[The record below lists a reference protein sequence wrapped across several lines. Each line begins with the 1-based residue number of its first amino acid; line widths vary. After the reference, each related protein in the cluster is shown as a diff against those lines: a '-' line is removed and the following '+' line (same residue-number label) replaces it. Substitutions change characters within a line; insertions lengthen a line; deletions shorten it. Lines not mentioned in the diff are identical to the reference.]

1 MGHLEQKIGAP
12 EEGVDRIA
20 ELVAALPSATVVAPR
35 NLSAALLGRLT
46 QVAESNNGVVP
57 LHGRLFAQWMHHA
70 FPRECPYPH
79 EAGTTSPQ
87 TPDEWMR
94 GTGHESTVASTEE
107 MIKQVESDTCV
118 GTGPSAEFDC
128 GGEKE
133 Q

>member
-35 NLSAALLGRLT
+35 NLSAALLGRLA

-70 FPRECPYPH
+70 FPYECPYPQ

-87 TPDEWMR
+87 TPDEWLR
-94 GTGHESTVASTEE
+94 EAGLEDTRASLEERHRHVSNNTCGSESPCA
-107 MIKQVESDTCV
+107 
-118 GTGPSAEFDC
+118 A
-128 GGEKE
+128 
-133 Q
+133 